1 MDTLA
6 VMKEFVSIKV
16 SSFDHDALATS
27 LTAKSADGWSV
38 VGIVSVNSDIVA
50 YLSRD
55 SSARPATSSVDRS
68 SASSEPAGW
77 GATSTGSVSSAPTEA
92 VATTPAIETPVGE
105 TASNNSPAS
114 TSTASGTPSVPAD
127 WYKDP
132 SGRYDYRYWDGQKWT
147 EHVSRGGTVHKDP
160 PTP

>member
-1 MDTLA
+1 
-6 VMKEFVSIKV
+6 MKEFVSIKV

-38 VGIVSVNSDIVA
+38 VSIVSVNSDIVA

-55 SSARPATSSVDRS
+55 SNVRPTPATVDTSSV
-68 SASSEPAGW
+68 SSEPAGW
-77 GATSTGSVSSAPTEA
+77 GATRTGGASASAPTQMVAAAPSSDTPSTEA
-92 VATTPAIETPVGE
+92 PATV
-105 TASNNSPAS
+105 SQSS
-114 TSTASGTPSVPAD
+114 TSAPSGTPSVPAD